1 MTNVYTAA
9 PDSLE
14 EIQTQKRVGEVHI
27 DGLALLKITKHCDEN
42 SSRIVY
48 GSLLGLDVDGILEV
62 TYSYPIP
69 DPKSEHSDPSE
80 DSANEFDGQDYQIE
94 MMKMLRDVNMD
105 NNCVGWYQSM
115 YAGTYSTDEIVGLQ
129 FSHQASEDL
138 SDNSVVLLY
147 DPEQTKRGQ
156 LAVRAF
162 RLSDEYMALRKSKE
176 NDFIKPSNILIELPV
191 RIKNGGH
198 IAGLIRCLQ
207 DSHAD
212 VINCEFDA
220 LSLAGSDSLIEKH
233 LECMGNTADDLIEE
247 QRKFQQ
253 YAKISAKPRQERI
266 RWLNNRVQENVER
279 AENGEDLLSTSLHE
293 LKPLPD
299 APPRVEPVL
308 MLGQL
313 DVYSKKLNEHVDLTL
328 EKAFATSQ
336 LFSSK

>member
-1 MTNVYTAA
+1 M
-9 PDSLE
+9 
-14 EIQTQKRVGEVHI
+14 QEVHI

-42 SSRIVY
+42 TSRVVY
-48 GSLLGLDVDGILEV
+48 GSLLGLDVDGVLEV

-69 DPKSEHSDPSE
+69 DPKSDHSDADGSN
-80 DSANEFDGQDYQIE
+80 DFDGQDYQIE
-94 MMKMLRDVNMD
+94 MMKMLRDVHMD

-115 YAGTYSTDEIVGLQ
+115 YAGTYITEEVVNLQ

-138 SDNSVVLLY
+138 SDNSVVILY
-147 DPEQTKRGQ
+147 DPDQTKKGQ
-156 LAVRAF
+156 LSVRAF
-162 RLSDEYMALRKSKE
+162 RLSDEYMALRQSKQ

-198 IAGLIRCLQ
+198 IAGFVSCLQ
-207 DSHAD
+207 DSHSEL
-212 VINCEFDA
+212 ISCEFDA
-220 LSLAGSDSLIEKH
+220 LSLVGNESVLEKN
-233 LECMGNTADDLIEE
+233 LECMSSTTDDLIEE

-253 YAKISAKPRQERI
+253 YAKNSAKPRQDRI

-279 AENGEDLLSTSLHE
+279 AENGEDLLGTSLHE

-313 DVYSKKLNEHVDLTL
+313 DVYSKQLNEQVSLAC
-328 EKAFATSQ
+328 EKSFALSQ
-336 LFSSK
+336 LFTPK

>member
-1 MTNVYTAA
+1 M
-9 PDSLE
+9 
-14 EIQTQKRVGEVHI
+14 
-27 DGLALLKITKHCDEN
+27 
-42 SSRIVY
+42 Y
-48 GSLLGLDVDGILEV
+48 GSLLGLDVDGVLEV

-69 DPKSEHSDPSE
+69 DPKSTEHHDHSE
-80 DSANEFDGQDYQIE
+80 DHVANDFDGQDYQIA
-94 MMKMLRDVNMD
+94 MMKMVRDVNMD

-138 SDNSVVLLY
+138 SDNSVVILY
-147 DPEQTKRGQ
+147 DPEQTKKGQ

-162 RLSDEYMALRKSKE
+162 RLSDDYMALRQSKQ
-176 NDFIKPSNILIELPV
+176 NDFIKPSNILVELPV
-191 RIKNGGH
+191 LIKNGGH
-198 IAGLIRCLQ
+198 IAGLVRCLQ

-220 LSLAGSDSLIEKH
+220 LSLAGSDAVIEKH

-279 AENGEDLLSTSLHE
+279 SENGEDLLSTSLHE

-313 DVYSKKLNEHVDLTL
+313 DVYAKKLNEHVDLTL
-328 EKAFATSQ
+328 EKSFATSQ

>member
-1 MTNVYTAA
+1 M
-9 PDSLE
+9 
-14 EIQTQKRVGEVHI
+14 
-27 DGLALLKITKHCDEN
+27 
-42 SSRIVY
+42 Y
-48 GSLLGLDVDGILEV
+48 GSLLGLDVDGVLEV

-69 DPKSEHSDPSE
+69 DPKGTDHHDHVE
-80 DSANEFDGQDYQIE
+80 DITNEFDGQDYQIE

-138 SDNSVVLLY
+138 SDNSVVILY
-147 DPEQTKRGQ
+147 DPEQTKKGQ

-162 RLSDEYMALRKSKE
+162 RLSDAYMSLRQSKR
-176 NDFIKPSNILIELPV
+176 NDFIKPSNILVELPV

-198 IAGLIRCLQ
+198 IAGLVRCLQ

-212 VINCEFDA
+212 IINCEFDA
-220 LSLAGSDSLIEKH
+220 LSLAGSDAVIEKH

-279 AENGEDLLSTSLHE
+279 SENGEDLLSTSLHE
-293 LKPLPD
+293 LKSLPD

-313 DVYSKKLNEHVDLTL
+313 DVYAKKLNEHVDLTL

-336 LFSSK
+336 LFAAK

>member
-1 MTNVYTAA
+1 MFVFCRLKFRTAH
-9 PDSLE
+9 
-14 EIQTQKRVGEVHI
+14 TQ
-27 DGLALLKITKHCDEN
+27 ALLKITKHCDEN
-42 SSRIVY
+42 SSRIVF
-48 GSLLGLDVDGILEV
+48 GSLLGLDVDGVLEV

-69 DPKSEHSDPSE
+69 DPKSEHSDQTE
-80 DSANEFDGQDYQIE
+80 DAAIEFDGQDYQIE
-94 MMKMLRDVNMD
+94 MMKMLRDINMD

-138 SDNSVVLLY
+138 SDNSVVILY
-147 DPEQTKRGQ
+147 DPGQTKKGQ

-176 NDFIKPSNILIELPV
+176 NDFIKPSNILVELPV

-198 IAGLIRCLQ
+198 IAGLVRCLQ

-212 VINCEFDA
+212 IINCEFDA
-220 LSLAGSDSLIEKH
+220 LSLAGSDDDIEKH

-253 YAKISAKPRQERI
+253 YAKLSAKPRQERI

-279 AENGEDLLSTSLHE
+279 NENGEDLLSTSLHE
-293 LKPLPD
+293 LKPLPE
-299 APPRVEPVL
+299 APPRVDPAL
-308 MLGQL
+308 LLGQL

-328 EKAFATSQ
+328 QKSFATSQ
-336 LFSSK
+336 LFQSK